1 MSRSRSRGASHSQQ
15 IEGSARAASS
25 LSSPTPTASLAPGT
39 MDGDRPGLP
48 NLVRD
53 LRKLRNY
60 YMGPAVDAFE
70 SIVTEEVCQPGWLD
84 RLARTALTREGV
96 RTFAA
101 RLHERAAATPLPHIA
116 LEQVAEQKKRDP
128 RPMRLTPSGP
138 LLGDTSKSNARAEAL
153 LLLLLASLPGAYS
166 GDASSGRSVAAVFSS
181 LRSSAR
187 RVLASPLL
195 SPARSTTTDALAR
208 LRRADHTPDAQADD
222 SDSAGAA
229 AAVPRSAPG
238 IETDEEDDEEQTQSD
253 TSDDDDETSSPGSDE
268 DTDSDG
274 AGLGNSAL
282 RKARAIRR
290 RTRASRK
297 KLAPKEAAAM
307 QRLQRTTRNIRNRV
321 ARSGAAGDKYSRA
334 AATRA
339 GTADGEEDEDEVED
353 EVEDGGD
360 PGQSSGSSGPT
371 SDSGSAGAVS
381 FHGLLTTVNA
391 SLVAVPSLHGKQRR
405 RGCSFAAPHCEAP
418 PAASAFFLGL
428 DVVPAPQHPAGPSQS
443 TLAGQ
448 AWSSS
453 SSSAASAAAAA
464 AASEHSRHPPL
475 PTDPTALAAA
485 SPAEMVAYLDG
496 LPALDLRHALQ
507 YGALFGLSARLSEQL
522 FDEARSRGLAVALQ
536 EGRCSADEWRRRAA
550 AALLARS
557 RDLSLP
563 DAERVRAGAA
573 VMSVAGVAEEAARMR
588 ERAEAPSAAARD
600 KAIATVFKEAV
611 EARARTM
618 REGEEQALKERVP
631 EVAARVA
638 ALLRDAVPEDQRELL
653 AVAAAREAA
662 ISERQRRARTARA
675 DREASR
681 SEAAAVS
688 PWLDEA
694 CVFSARVAEAAGRSL
709 KRALSSAAA
718 PAPAWQGA
726 APQAERPDYSVD
738 GVAAAAGA
746 QPSAAEHG
754 MLCALCFDPLLQAV
768 FAQRPA
774 ALCPTSIRTALRFG
788 GLWGPRS
795 VSLLFALFEMAGSI
809 NPMCLPAGALSHA
822 LLAIEPSRQRPPKAE
837 ALVSVRSELKQ
848 GLEALFRF
856 AAVEKASP
864 PGAPDALQL
873 LEQAD
878 AGVQALPEAV
888 NVAFGA
894 PSPRAKRRRSG
905 GEASDDDDDESL
917 LDGGWPA
924 FLGPKRPRSDAA
936 AIASLPAL
944 LDGKL
949 PDSLLAIVRRAASA
963 ATRDGATTGSQGD
976 AGTASD
982 VPPPSAAAAAAA
994 GSEAAAARPREPT
1007 AADSTRR
1014 AIEAGVASHIDLLA
1028 VPWPPATSPGAASD
1042 VTATTVLPR
1051 HLVCTIPPATKRT
1064 ARMAAKQ
1071 ALHPHAVLA
1080 RLPEEVLRWR
1090 ARLRVNDDVVY
1101 HHHSGAIEAE
1111 LGKHTVRS
1119 IRACARRPQ
1128 WLQRMGKDTRTG
1140 ASQRAAAAAPRT
1152 LAAAAADSEPDTAAR
1167 SLAPLEALAAE
1178 AAEATMGTGAAAE
1191 GGGAEKAG
1199 SGSGGSGAGAGDA
1212 GGDDSGVAGVW
1223 LSEAKRAAAKEE
1235 AHDELV
1241 LAGRGVARRPIVT
1254 LDQVMAA
1261 AAAAREAAGEA
1272 ASSFPAPT
1280 LRYGIVFLVDWLDEE
1295 LQQSVSESDSAA
1307 VAAART
1313 QAEDADARL
1322 AVALAAE
1329 EDAIEAA
1336 EAAVTGR
1343 SGRLR
1348 ARGRRAVKSEP
1359 GADPSPDPAA
1369 GATAH
1374 AAAQTAAAM
1383 SRARGEAE
1391 AATLAAQEKLAE
1403 AEARCQPTQTWL
1415 DWGTLS
1421 VVAPLQ
1427 LNMYLFDSIKDGELP
1442 DGAAAVVA
1450 PPRNGDVEVPEAI
1463 TSPAAVVRQ
1472 YLGEDH

>member
-1 MSRSRSRGASHSQQ
+1 
-15 IEGSARAASS
+15 
-25 LSSPTPTASLAPGT
+25 

-195 SPARSTTTDALAR
+195 SPARSTTTGALAR

-321 ARSGAAGDKYSRA
+321 ARSGAAGDKSSRA

-339 GTADGEEDEDEVED
+339 GTADGEEDEDEDED

-391 SLVAVPSLHGKQRR
+391 SLVEVPSLHGRQRR

-448 AWSSS
+448 AWSASSSS

-464 AASEHSRHPPL
+464 SAPSDNSRHPPL

-795 VSLLFALFEMAGSI
+795 VSLLFALFEMVRPQAVLSAAI
-809 NPMCLPAGALSHA
+809 ATAVTAAADADDDASMMLPLARCSQRSVCPRAL
-822 LLAIEPSRQRPPKAE
+822 PSRGRGFRVLHSFCCRP
-837 ALVSVRSELKQ
+837 R
-848 GLEALFRF
+848 
-856 AAVEKASP
+856 
-864 PGAPDALQL
+864 
-873 LEQAD
+873 
-878 AGVQALPEAV
+878 
-888 NVAFGA
+888 
-894 PSPRAKRRRSG
+894 PSPR
-905 GEASDDDDDESL
+905 L
-917 LDGGWPA
+917 L
-924 FLGPKRPRSDAA
+924 F
-936 AIASLPAL
+936 
-944 LDGKL
+944 
-949 PDSLLAIVRRAASA
+949 
-963 ATRDGATTGSQGD
+963 
-976 AGTASD
+976 
-982 VPPPSAAAAAAA
+982 
-994 GSEAAAARPREPT
+994 
-1007 AADSTRR
+1007 
-1014 AIEAGVASHIDLLA
+1014 
-1028 VPWPPATSPGAASD
+1028 
-1042 VTATTVLPR
+1042 
-1051 HLVCTIPPATKRT
+1051 
-1064 ARMAAKQ
+1064 
-1071 ALHPHAVLA
+1071 
-1080 RLPEEVLRWR
+1080 
-1090 ARLRVNDDVVY
+1090 
-1101 HHHSGAIEAE
+1101 
-1111 LGKHTVRS
+1111 
-1119 IRACARRPQ
+1119 
-1128 WLQRMGKDTRTG
+1128 
-1140 ASQRAAAAAPRT
+1140 
-1152 LAAAAADSEPDTAAR
+1152 
-1167 SLAPLEALAAE
+1167 
-1178 AAEATMGTGAAAE
+1178 
-1191 GGGAEKAG
+1191 
-1199 SGSGGSGAGAGDA
+1199 
-1212 GGDDSGVAGVW
+1212 
-1223 LSEAKRAAAKEE
+1223 
-1235 AHDELV
+1235 
-1241 LAGRGVARRPIVT
+1241 
-1254 LDQVMAA
+1254 
-1261 AAAAREAAGEA
+1261 
-1272 ASSFPAPT
+1272 
-1280 LRYGIVFLVDWLDEE
+1280 
-1295 LQQSVSESDSAA
+1295 
-1307 VAAART
+1307 
-1313 QAEDADARL
+1313 
-1322 AVALAAE
+1322 
-1329 EDAIEAA
+1329 
-1336 EAAVTGR
+1336 
-1343 SGRLR
+1343 
-1348 ARGRRAVKSEP
+1348 
-1359 GADPSPDPAA
+1359 
-1369 GATAH
+1369 
-1374 AAAQTAAAM
+1374 
-1383 SRARGEAE
+1383 
-1391 AATLAAQEKLAE
+1391 
-1403 AEARCQPTQTWL
+1403 
-1415 DWGTLS
+1415 
-1421 VVAPLQ
+1421 
-1427 LNMYLFDSIKDGELP
+1427 
-1442 DGAAAVVA
+1442 
-1450 PPRNGDVEVPEAI
+1450 
-1463 TSPAAVVRQ
+1463 
-1472 YLGEDH
+1472 

>member
-1111 LGKHTVRS
+1111 LGKHT
-1119 IRACARRPQ
+1119 
-1128 WLQRMGKDTRTG
+1128 
-1140 ASQRAAAAAPRT
+1140 
-1152 LAAAAADSEPDTAAR
+1152 
-1167 SLAPLEALAAE
+1167 ALAAE